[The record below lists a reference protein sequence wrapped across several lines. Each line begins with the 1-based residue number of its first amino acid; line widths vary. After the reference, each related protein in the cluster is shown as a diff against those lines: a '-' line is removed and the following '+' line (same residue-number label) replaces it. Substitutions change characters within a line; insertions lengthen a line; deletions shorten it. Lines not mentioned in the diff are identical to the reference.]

1 MVALND
7 AFTDC
12 PWGTEADIPTLS
24 NQSTSLFLQLLN
36 YTDGYGNT
44 EKIRAY
50 QNNSNSYAAGKVDF
64 DHGWYLPSA
73 GQLRKLFGNLAKI
86 EGAIAAAGGSTLSNT
101 CYWSSTEN
109 DASKAW
115 VVNASLDFMSFNKTN
130 NYNVRAIRDFDSQ
143 VIVYDTTLYYYWNTG
158 ATTPYIKVSPT
169 QTTTYTVT
177 ATTEFGCSATAEHT
191 VFVNPWGTEHVY
203 DTVCAGYAY
212 NGYGIALTPEQT
224 LTQGEATF
232 TSDMGGGECAATLT
246 LHLYKQEAT
255 TGPTITASI
264 CDNEAY
270 YYNGYAYYEAGT
282 YYQCY
287 TAASGCDSIV
297 QLQVTAGSPDT
308 PILEGQDNV
317 YVTTDLET
325 GLYHYEAHLSPNAT
339 HYEWSLTGADWLMD
353 TIGTSC
359 TLTVLYP
366 GTGILTLRV
375 WNECGSSEIQ
385 KVINADFFDVAEQ
398 ERVSVKLYPNPAR
411 DKAIVESE
419 GIMRIRMYSMMGQ
432 LLQEING
439 NGDDRV
445 EISFGNYATAPY
457 LLEVTTRNGLANMKL
472 NVVR

>member
-1 MVALND
+1 MAL
-7 AFTDC
+7 
-12 PWGTEADIPTLS
+12 
-24 NQSTSLFLQLLN
+24 
-36 YTDGYGNT
+36 
-44 EKIRAY
+44 
-50 QNNSNSYAAGKVDF
+50 
-64 DHGWYLPSA
+64 
-73 GQLRKLFGNLAKI
+73 
-86 EGAIAAAGGSTLSNT
+86 
-101 CYWSSTEN
+101 
-109 DASKAW
+109 AS
-115 VVNASLDFMSFNKTN
+115 
-130 NYNVRAIRDFDSQ
+130 R
-143 VIVYDTTLYYYWNTG
+143 
-158 ATTPYIKVSPT
+158 
-169 QTTTYTVT
+169 
-177 ATTEFGCSATAEHT
+177 
-191 VFVNPWGTEHVY
+191 
-203 DTVCAGYAY
+203 
-212 NGYGIALTPEQT
+212 
-224 LTQGEATF
+224 
-232 TSDMGGGECAATLT
+232 
-246 LHLYKQEAT
+246 
-255 TGPTITASI
+255 
-264 CDNEAY
+264 
-270 YYNGYAYYEAGT
+270 
-282 YYQCY
+282 
-287 TAASGCDSIV
+287 